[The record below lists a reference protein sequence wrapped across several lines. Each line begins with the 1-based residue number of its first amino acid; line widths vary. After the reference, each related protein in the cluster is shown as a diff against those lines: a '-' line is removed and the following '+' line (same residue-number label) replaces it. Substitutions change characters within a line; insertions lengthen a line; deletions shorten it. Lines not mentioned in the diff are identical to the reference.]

1 MVDVWNPHSAIIGGR
16 AVMSLV
22 MVHHF
27 AGTAFWLLAGP
38 VNDEA
43 TGWSVAIFAE

>member
-1 MVDVWNPHSAIIGGR
+1 MLDFWHPHSAIIGRR
-16 AVMSLV
+16 AVMRLV

-27 AGTAFWLLAGP
+27 ARTAFWLLAGP
-38 VNDEA
+38 VNDTA